1 VKPVRQERDLR
12 PLSPIIGADDMMAKI
27 KPDTHTNIIM
37 CKLNFLG
44 DRQVFQTRM
53 GRLGFTIRGVRQGD
67 SVAVFG
73 TATTPHILRRGG
85 GSEKY
90 SVVGDAYV
98 HGIMYGESDFLN
110 IPTQNF
116 CLV

>member
-1 VKPVRQERDLR
+1 
-12 PLSPIIGADDMMAKI
+12 
-27 KPDTHTNIIM
+27 
-37 CKLNFLG
+37 
-44 DRQVFQTRM
+44 
-53 GRLGFTIRGVRQGD
+53 
-67 SVAVFG
+67 VFG
-73 TATTPHILRRGG
+73 TATTPHILRRAG